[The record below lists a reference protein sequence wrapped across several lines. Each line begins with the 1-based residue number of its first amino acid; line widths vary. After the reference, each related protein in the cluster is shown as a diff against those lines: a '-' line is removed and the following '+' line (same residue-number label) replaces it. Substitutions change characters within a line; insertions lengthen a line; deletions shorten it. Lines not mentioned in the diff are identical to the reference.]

1 MQGKGGPAALPAA
14 AHEMFCFVLENS
26 IDAVLMCWEEFF
38 IIREERKGND
48 IQAGYSAICMNPALP
63 GEPRVERIFYFL
75 LENISLPVRQG
86 MEGDEE
92 LSGVIEL
99 AVSRLSETSFAGW
112 IFAKAS

>member
-1 MQGKGGPAALPAA
+1 MK
-14 AHEMFCFVLENS
+14 
-26 IDAVLMCWEEFF
+26 
-38 IIREERKGND
+38 REKET

-75 LENISLPVRQG
+75 LENIPLPVRQG

-99 AVSRLSETSFAGW
+99 AVNRLSETSFAGW